1 MRFICMNMNWRY
13 YSRKI
18 LVSFAL
24 VCMCTIS
31 LLHAAEPEEPASSQQ
46 ARLLW
51 KKGYYL
57 HTIGRYE
64 KAIELFGKSIDLHPT
79 AEAYTFRGWS
89 FSELGRIEEAIAECK
104 MAIEVDPDYGNPYN
118 DIGVYLIDLDRP
130 EEAISWLQKAIE
142 AKRYCCYQYPY
153 FNLGRVL
160 LMQGRVSEARE
171 SLARSLSHDPDYLPA
186 RMLLEFIHEKGLAP
200 I

>member
-1 MRFICMNMNWRY
+1 M
-13 YSRKI
+13 
-18 LVSFAL
+18 
-24 VCMCTIS
+24 CMCTVS
-31 LLHAAEPEEPASSQQ
+31 LLYAGEPEEPASSQE
-46 ARLLW
+46 AKLLW

-57 HTIGRYE
+57 HTIGKYE
-64 KAIELFGKSIDLHPT
+64 KAIKLFSKSIDLYPT

-104 MAIEVDPDYGNPYN
+104 MAIELDPDYGNPYN
-118 DIGVYLIDLDRP
+118 DIGVYLIDLDQP
-130 EEAISWLQKAIE
+130 EEAISWLKKAIE

-160 LMQGRVSEARE
+160 LMQGRVSEAKQ
-171 SLARSLSHDPDYLPA
+171 SLARSLSYDPDYLPA
-186 RMLLEFIHEKGLAP
+186 RMLLEFIRDKGLEP

>member
-1 MRFICMNMNWRY
+1 MRFTCMNMNWRHG
-13 YSRKI
+13 SRKI

-24 VCMCTIS
+24 MCICTVS
-31 LLHAAEPEEPASSQQ
+31 LLYAAESEESTSSQE
-46 ARLLW
+46 AKLLW

-57 HTIGRYE
+57 HTIGKYE
-64 KAIELFGKSIDLHPT
+64 KAIKLFSKSIDLYPT

-104 MAIEVDPDYGNPYN
+104 MAIELDPEYGNPYN
-118 DIGVYLIDLDRP
+118 DIGVYLIDLGRP
-130 EEAISWLQKAIE
+130 EEAISWLKKAIE

-160 LMQGRVSEARE
+160 LMQGRVSDAKQ
-171 SLARSLSHDPDYLPA
+171 SLTRSLSYDPDYLPA
-186 RMLLEFIHEKGLAP
+186 RMLLEFIRDKGLEL

>member
-1 MRFICMNMNWRY
+1 MNMNWRHG
-13 YSRKI
+13 SRKI

-24 VCMCTIS
+24 VCMCIVS
-31 LLHAAEPEEPASSQQ
+31 LPYAAESEEPVPSQQ
-46 ARLLW
+46 AKLLW
-51 KKGYYL
+51 KKGYYM
-57 HTIGRYE
+57 HTIGKYE
-64 KAIELFGKSIDLHPT
+64 KAIEFFSRSIDLYPT

-118 DIGVYLIDLDRP
+118 DIGVYLIGLDRP

-142 AKRYCCYQYPY
+142 AKRYCCYQFPH

-160 LMQGRVSEARE
+160 LMQGRVSEARQ

-186 RMLLEFIHEKGLAP
+186 RMLLEYIRDKGLEP